1 MRLLL
6 VEDEPKMARM
16 LQQGLAEEG
25 HTVDVCTRAQDAEA
39 QARAVGY
46 DVIVLD
52 WGLPDEDGV
61 AWLRRQRDGG
71 LGVPVLML
79 TARGTIGERVTG
91 LRAGADDYL
100 VKPFDF
106 EELLARL
113 EALARRGGA
122 RSIRPRFRSAEL
134 DTTRRAL
141 RGPAGEVE
149 LTAREFA
156 LSLELFSHAGEV
168 LTRSRLLGSVWGNGH
183 EHTLN
188 VVDVY
193 VGYVR
198 TKLLQAGVADC
209 EIAAVRGMGYR
220 LVAKEPG
227 A

>member
-1 MRLLL
+1 MRLLV

-16 LQQGLAEEG
+16 LQQGLSEEG
-25 HTVDVCTRAQDAEA
+25 HLVDVCTRGSDAEA
-39 QARAVGY
+39 QARAVAY

-61 AWLRRQRDGG
+61 AWLRRQRDAGVS
-71 LGVPVLML
+71 VPVLML
-79 TARGTIGERVTG
+79 TARGTLGERVTG

-113 EALARRGGA
+113 EALARRGSGRA
-122 RSIRPRFRSAEL
+122 LRPRFRSAEL
-134 DTTRRAL
+134 DTTRRML
-141 RGPAGEVE
+141 RGPSGEVE

-156 LSLELFSHAGEV
+156 LGLELFSHAGEV
-168 LTRSRLLGSVWGNGH
+168 LTRSRLLGSVWGSGH

-198 TKLLQAGVADC
+198 AKLAQVGVADC
-209 EIAAVRGMGYR
+209 EIATVRGMGYR
-220 LVAKEPG
+220 LVAKDGP